1 MNTFASRPV
10 RERLELISQT
20 AAKLDMAPAAIEK
33 DFWVCWMLQRL
44 FESPLRDS
52 IIFKGGYQPF
62 QSVWLNQA
70 LFGRYRL
77 DSELERIL

>member
-1 MNTFASRPV
+1 MHTFVSRPV

-44 FESPLRDS
+44 FESSLRDS
-52 IIFKGGYQPF
+52 IIFKGGTSLSKVYGF
-62 QSVWLNQA
+62 IKR
-70 LFGRYRL
+70 F
-77 DSELERIL
+77 